1 MYKLLKKNVNFY
13 MLFCV
18 LRSETCPHCR
28 SQVSIN
34 NLVKLFLQ
42 VDPHARVSWDRKTDE
57 EIETLK

>member
-1 MYKLLKKNVNFY
+1 
-13 MLFCV
+13 MLFYV

-28 SQVSIN
+28 AQVSMST
-34 NLVKLFLQ
+34 LVKLFLQ